1 MAAQLKEAETMD
13 PTKEMI
19 DVTIRI
25 PWSLWA
31 RIRLEGDRAGLDAG
45 AWIANEIARADRLAR
60 EMNRAYAAADR
71 EEARMRDLAGR
82 TQEVFANWKDFLADM
97 S

>member
-1 MAAQLKEAETMD
+1 MD

-25 PWSLWA
+25 PFSLWA
-31 RIRLEGDRAGLDAG
+31 RMRLEADRADQDLGGWLAG
-45 AWIANEIARADRLAR
+45 QVTRADRLAR
-60 EMNRAYAAADR
+60 EMNRAYAEADR
-71 EEARMRDLAGR
+71 AEARMADLAGR
-82 TQEVFANWKDFLADM
+82 TKEIFGDWKDFLEEM